1 MQHSESLMHG
11 EYEYVVHFTHPKG
24 LPVKCNHDLFNEQFM
39 HYTNR
44 FFFLESI
51 FSFIP
56 LCPVMSYLDTALDKK
71 LKEIRCISRIIE

>member
-51 FSFIP
+51 FFIH
-56 LCPVMSYLDTALDKK
+56 TALPSYV
-71 LKEIRCISRIIE
+71 ISRYGIRHGT